1 MVLTAL
7 ALRPPCLP
15 EHPSSSPGQEPLGM
29 VFQLPVQEVRVV
41 PASVQVI
48 SHLGIPSP
56 PVTIMAEHVFFFLL
70 RSFSFPFGRV
80 NFGSS
85 LFLL

>member
-1 MVLTAL
+1 
-7 ALRPPCLP
+7 
-15 EHPSSSPGQEPLGM
+15 M

-56 PVTIMAEHVFFFLL
+56 PVTIMAEHVFFSEKKRAQARSQTIMAEEVSRLL
-70 RSFSFPFGRV
+70 R
-80 NFGSS
+80 
-85 LFLL
+85 